1 MTESAV
7 MTKPAMQ
14 IIVRTPAK
22 FLMIHAGSR
31 PCAAQSNIDQY
42 VAALL
47 DGLEVLLT
55 NATNVGFLLIL
66 FIIPK
71 FNLDKFQMS
80 AESILIAH

>member
-1 MTESAV
+1 
-7 MTKPAMQ
+7 MQ

-55 NATNVGFLLIL
+55 NATNVGFLFIIL